1 LFKIFQMKIKK
12 LKTVFST
19 SGFRNEGEVH
29 DIDPKTARH
38 YISRGIGIEFKEE
51 KIEKETK
58 EFKPKRKY
66 TKRKK

>member
-1 LFKIFQMKIKK
+1 MKIKMIK
-12 LKTVFST
+12 QVYSSK
-19 SGFRNEGEVH
+19 GFRNEG
-29 DIDPKTARH
+29 DIINLDSKTARH
-38 YISRGIGIEFKEE
+38 YINRGLGIEFKEE

>member
-1 LFKIFQMKIKK
+1 MKIKMIK
-12 LKTVFST
+12 QVYS
-19 SGFRNEGEVH
+19 SQGFRNEG
-29 DIDPKTARH
+29 DIINLDPKTARH
-38 YISRGIGIEFKEE
+38 YINRGLGIEFKEE

>member
-1 LFKIFQMKIKK
+1 MKIKMIK
-12 LKTVFST
+12 QVYS
-19 SGFRNEGEVH
+19 SQGFRNEG
-29 DIDPKTARH
+29 DIINLDPKTARH
-38 YISRGIGIEFKEE
+38 YINRGLGVEFKEE

>member
-1 LFKIFQMKIKK
+1 MKIKMIK
-12 LKTVFST
+12 QVYS
-19 SGFRNEGEVH
+19 SQGFRNEG
-29 DIDPKTARH
+29 DIINLDPKTARH
-38 YISRGIGIEFKEE
+38 YINRGLVVEFKEE